1 MDLELN
7 TIIERPSNKQKVSE
21 EELAKV
27 ANYYFPEN
35 QKKTDDK
42 IVEIK
47 LTKNKNSI
55 NFDENIPLF
64 NQNINVLINSIE
76 KGNLILEEINS
87 KIINK
92 NNSPSKNY
100 LLNHQ
105 MEEDDDYENHKNNLG
120 NINSKKIPYFFDYL
134 KQYKNEEPFFQR
146 RSFQFN
152 PDAFEMFLVA
162 NKKQGIK
169 QKDAISQAFFLYA
182 YLYLTKEEFEN
193 IELVSPTEFSF
204 LKSLELE
211 TKETNN
217 K

>member
-1 MDLELN
+1 MELEFKS
-7 TIIERPSNKQKVSE
+7 IIEHPSNKEEVSGK
-21 EELAKV
+21 ELAKV
-27 ANYYFPEN
+27 TNYHFSEN
-35 QKKTDDK
+35 PKKTNDK
-42 IVEIK
+42 IIEIE

-55 NFDENIPLF
+55 NFDENITLS
-64 NQNINVLINSIE
+64 NQNINVLVNSIQ

-87 KIINK
+87 KISNK
-92 NNSPSKNY
+92 SNSPSKNY

-120 NINSKKIPYFFDYL
+120 NINSKKIPDFFDYL

-152 PDAFEMFLVA
+152 PDAFKMFLVA
-162 NKKQGIK
+162 NKKQRIQQREG
-169 QKDAISQAFFLYA
+169 ISQAFFLYA

-204 LKSLELE
+204 LKELE
-211 TKETNN
+211 TNDK
-217 K
+217 

>member
-1 MDLELN
+1 MYK
-7 TIIERPSNKQKVSE
+7 PQFFK
-21 EELAKV
+21 
-27 ANYYFPEN
+27 EN
-35 QKKTDDK
+35 NPMVQLVKDK
-42 IVEIK
+42 LQE
-47 LTKNKNSI
+47 T
-55 NFDENIPLF
+55 
-64 NQNINVLINSIE
+64 SIE
-76 KGNLILEEINS
+76 
-87 KIINK
+87 
-92 NNSPSKNY
+92 
-100 LLNHQ
+100 
-105 MEEDDDYENHKNNLG
+105 
-120 NINSKKIPYFFDYL
+120 
-134 KQYKNEEPFFQR
+134 QYKNEEPFFQR